1 MMFMIARLVLMT
13 FSILQGKEIWNL
25 TEEYIEKGGP
35 ANLELALKMLP
46 YCRVISMVQRVA
58 SALYFAACLKWPR
71 LIKWVLYFEM
81 LDEVINVGLPL
92 EIENSKD
99 VWLSTLN

>member
-1 MMFMIARLVLMT
+1 MMFMIARLVLIT
-13 FSILQGKEIWNL
+13 FSFLRSKEIWNL

-46 YCRVISMVQRVA
+46 YCKVISMLQRVA
-58 SALYFAACLKWPR
+58 SALYFTACLKWPS

-81 LDEVINVGLPL
+81 LDEVINVGLPT
-92 EIENSKD
+92 EIEVS
-99 VWLSTLN
+99 